1 MCEHIWYIT
10 VHTRAVHGNH
20 ATSSAYVPYSKAST
34 DDHRPVGM
42 LLHFPMVVT
51 VLLALENSTVSKTSL
66 PLHLTPTNH
75 PSRTWSTLL
84 FTAFI
89 LTQHLML
96 HIFLTSHSSL
106 TLLTAPP
113 SLTLL
118 TAPHSLTLLTHH
130 TMLIPSLPHSLST
143 LTHLLL
149 HTLTLGL
156 ISVQHI
162 ILWGNNLHTENR
174 YEYSPHRAVHSGLP
188 AHDT

>member
-1 MCEHIWYIT
+1 MSAGVLCVCVHIWYIT
-10 VHTRAVHGNH
+10 VQTCAVHGNH
-20 ATSSAYVPYSKAST
+20 TTSSAYVPYSKAST

-96 HIFLTSHSSL
+96 HIFLTSH
-106 TLLTAPP
+106 P
-113 SLTLL
+113 
-118 TAPHSLTLLTHH
+118 SLTLLTHH
-130 TMLIPSLPHSLST
+130 TMLMPLTTSLT
-143 LTHLLL
+143 
-149 HTLTLGL
+149 
-156 ISVQHI
+156 
-162 ILWGNNLHTENR
+162 
-174 YEYSPHRAVHSGLP
+174 
-188 AHDT
+188 